1 MVNNFLKQL
10 RAVTTKEE
18 FKEILK
24 IAEQDI
30 KFNRVGFNRLT
41 NQDNFINIC
50 KMSERLIRN

>member
-30 KFNRVGFNRLT
+30 KFNRVGFSRLT